1 MALVVITVVDDEDG
15 EVQVSVVANPGFN
28 PGQPETELSGAQVAA
43 LNMLNALNGQVKQ
56 DRGLIQLL
64 S

>member
-1 MALVVITVVDDEDG
+1 MALVVITVMDDENG
-15 EVQVSVVANPGFN
+15 EVQCSVVSNPGFD
-28 PGQPETELSGAQVAA
+28 PKPDTELSGAQVAA
-43 LNMLNALNGQVKQ
+43 LNMLNALKTEIKQ

>member
-1 MALVVITVVDDEDG
+1 MALVVITISDSPD
-15 EVQVSVVANPGFN
+15 
-28 PGQPETELSGAQVAA
+28 GAQVVVQAEPAIPAGQPNVMLTSAQAAA
-43 LNMLNALNGQVKQ
+43 LTMLNALQGEIKQ